1 MKSKDPF
8 GWSWFTGS
16 PADKENTLDGKAAA
30 ALLSKEYLGVILNH
44 ATTDLKIIRMT
55 TCIKSKPPKIWMD
68 KRTMR
73 VIEHMFSCLKK
84 KVTKPFSN

>member
-8 GWSWFTGS
+8 GWSWITNLA
-16 PADKENTLDGKAAA
+16 ADKETGKAAA
-30 ALLSKEYLGVILNH
+30 ALLPKEYLGVILNH
-44 ATTDLKIIRMT
+44 AKTDLKIIRMT